1 MSPAQTVARRAA
13 DAYFARLETA
23 LAQGRQ
29 PLLPS
34 PATAAE
40 TSSGTYR
47 QRWAKACHADLA
59 HARNDW
65 ARLVVEQGAGWC
77 QDEQAT
83 WGAHPS
89 ERYRLAHEWSAAAV
103 LRTLGH
109 LIALDSS
116 WHAAKRWRPV
126 DQVYL
131 RELVARRS
139 VAWAK
144 FLACVVHYKDARA
157 QIDRSGRLRA
167 APT

>member
-1 MSPAQTVARRAA
+1 MSPAQTLARRAA

-23 LAQGRQ
+23 LAQGRR

-65 ARLVVEQGAGWC
+65 ARLIVEQGAGWC

-89 ERYRLAHEWSAAAV
+89 ERYRLAHEWRAATV
-103 LRTLGH
+103 LGALGH

-116 WHAAKRWRPV
+116 WRAARRWRPI
-126 DQVYL
+126 DRVYL

-139 VAWAK
+139 AAWAK
-144 FLACVVHYKDARA
+144 FLACVAHYRAARA
-157 QIDRSGRLRA
+157 RINRIGGIIAHQG
-167 APT
+167 